1 MFYIGCHLSTS
12 KGYAN
17 MGVAA
22 SKIGANTFQF
32 FTRNPRGGKAKE
44 LDKEDMKR
52 YLEYSKENQFG
63 KIIAHAPYT
72 VNPCSADEK
81 TREFASMVLRDDL
94 ERMEYLPGNYYNFHP
109 GSHVGQGI
117 DVGISMIASMLND
130 IIWKDQKTTVLL
142 ETMAGKGTEIGSNFE
157 ELKRIIDQIEYK
169 EKIGVCMDTCHLNDA
184 GYDVVNRLDDVLE
197 EFDRT
202 IGLDKL
208 YAMHVNDSMN
218 PFGARKDRHAQIG
231 EGHIGFDAIARI
243 VCHPKLSHLPFILET
258 PNDLDGYAK
267 EIEMLKE
274 ARGGEGG

>member
-1 MFYIGCHLSTS
+1 
-12 KGYAN
+12 